1 MAHPDVRYEAL
12 SAIESGVSPTEP
24 RDGCLCKR
32 LNAKTGRELS
42 CEGEGMSRAVIYTRV
57 SSEEQVSNLSL
68 VVQERSCREY
78 CERQGW
84 TVARVYREEGESAKT
99 ADRTELRRL
108 LADLRARTDVDYVV
122 VYDTSRFARDV
133 YVHASLKQL
142 LMKSGARLR
151 AATQPLEDSA
161 AGRAIEG
168 VFAVFNQLDNE
179 LRAEKVTA
187 GMKETVSRGR
197 WPWAAPL
204 GYRNDRRD
212 GRKVV
217 VFDEVRAQLL
227 KKAFEA
233 VASGD
238 APADVLRQ
246 VTALGL
252 ASKKGHPL
260 RIQELTK
267 ALRNPFYKGV
277 AKSSGWGI
285 ETQGEHEP
293 LVDPGT
299 WARVQ
304 FQLGGRAVV
313 PGRPPR
319 KKQHPEFP
327 LRGFVR
333 CATCGSPLTA
343 SNSRG
348 KTGRLYPYYRC
359 WVKACGAKI
368 QIRAE
373 RLEEQ
378 LSQVLRRIELTPG
391 MVRLVEA
398 ALNDI
403 WNDLRREAREEAS
416 TVRRRINDLE
426 KRKKRFIE
434 AYVVEQAIDR
444 ATYQSEITAADE
456 ALTLLHLELHDAT
469 LEDLDVEAAM
479 GFASHVLTKTS
490 TLWEAATPEQK
501 RRLQA
506 LIFPEGVT
514 FDGEALGT
522 PATAL
527 IFRLLGQDQEDR
539 VKMVEQKGFEP
550 STPTLRTWCSPS

>member
-1 MAHPDVRYEAL
+1 M
-12 SAIESGVSPTEP
+12 
-24 RDGCLCKR
+24 K
-32 LNAKTGRELS
+32 
-42 CEGEGMSRAVIYTRV
+42 AVIYTRV

-68 VVQERSCREY
+68 DVQEKTCREY
-78 CERQGW
+78 CARNGW
-84 TVARVYREEGESAKT
+84 TVETVYREEGESAKT
-99 ADRTELRRL
+99 ADRTALRKL
-108 LADLRARTDVDYVV
+108 LAALRARPGVIEYVV

-142 LMKSGARLR
+142 LMKAGARLR

-187 GMKETVSRGR
+187 GMKETVARGR

-204 GYRNDRRD
+204 GYKNDRRD

-217 VFDEVRAQLL
+217 VFDDLRARLM
-227 KKAFEA
+227 KKAYEA
-233 VASGD
+233 VANGD
-238 APADVLRQ
+238 APADVLRT

-252 ASKKGHPL
+252 LSKKGYPL
-260 RIQELTK
+260 RLQELTK
-267 ALRNPFYKGV
+267 LLRNPFYKGV
-277 AKSSGWGI
+277 AKSKAWGI
-285 ETQGEHEP
+285 ETRGEHEP

-304 FQLGGRAVV
+304 LHLGGRAVA
-313 PGRPPR
+313 PGRPAR

-333 CATCGSPLTA
+333 CAACGAPLTA

-348 KTGRLYPYYRC
+348 KMGRTYPYYRC
-359 WVKACGAKI
+359 WQKTCTAKA

-378 LSQVLRRIELTPG
+378 LTQLLRRIELAPG

-398 ALNDI
+398 ALLDI
-403 WNDLRREAREEAS
+403 WNDLRAAAAQETVA
-416 TVRRRINDLE
+416 VRRRIADLE
-426 KRKKRFIE
+426 HRKKRFIE

-444 ATYQSEITAADE
+444 ETYQREVAAADE
-456 ALTLLHLELHDAT
+456 ALTLLNLELHDAA
-469 LEDLDVEAAM
+469 LEDLDLEAAL
-479 GFASHVLTKTS
+479 GFANHVLTRTS
-490 TLWEAATPEQK
+490 TLWEAATSDQK
-501 RRLQA
+501 RRLQT
-506 LIFPEGVT
+506 LIFPEGLT
-514 FDGEALGT
+514 FDGKALGT
-522 PATAL
+522 PATAF
-527 IFRLLGQDQEDR
+527 IFRLLAPGQAGLEEL
-539 VKMVEQKGFEP
+539 VEQKGFEP

>member
-1 MAHPDVRYEAL
+1 M
-12 SAIESGVSPTEP
+12 
-24 RDGCLCKR
+24 
-32 LNAKTGRELS
+32 
-42 CEGEGMSRAVIYTRV
+42 RAYIYTRV

-68 VVQERSCREY
+68 DVQEKTCRDY
-78 CERQGW
+78 CARNGW
-84 TVARVYREEGESAKT
+84 RVEAVYREEGESART
-99 ADRTELRRL
+99 ANRTVLRQM
-108 LADLRARTDVDYVV
+108 LADLRARPGLVEYVV

-133 YVHASLKQL
+133 YVHTSLKQL

-187 GMKETVSRGR
+187 GMKETVARGR

-204 GYRNDRRD
+204 GFKNDRLN

-217 VFDEVRAQLL
+217 VFDDLRARLM
-227 KKAFEA
+227 KKAFDS

-238 APADVLRQ
+238 APADVLRR

-252 ASKKGHPL
+252 VSKKGRPIRL
-260 RIQELTK
+260 QEFTK
-267 ALRNPFYKGV
+267 LLRNPFYKGV
-277 AKSSGWGI
+277 AKSGAWGI
-285 ETQGEHEP
+285 ETRGEHEP

-304 FQLGGRAVV
+304 LQLGGRAVP

-333 CATCGSPLTA
+333 CATCGNPLTA

-348 KTGRLYPYYRC
+348 KMGQTYPYYRC
-359 WVKACGAKI
+359 WARACGAKV

-378 LSQVLRRIELTPG
+378 YSQLLRRIELAPG

-398 ALNDI
+398 ALLEI
-403 WNDLRREAREEAS
+403 WDDLRKAAKEEAA
-416 TVRRRINDLE
+416 TVRRRIADLE
-426 KRKKRFIE
+426 HRKKRFVE
-434 AYVVEQAIDR
+434 AYVVEQAVDR
-444 ATYQSEITAADE
+444 KTYQREVAAIDE
-456 ALTLLHLELHDAT
+456 ALTLLHLELHDTAV
-469 LEDLDVEAAM
+469 EDLDLEAAF
-479 GFASHVLTKTS
+479 GFASHVLTRTS
-490 TLWEAATPEQK
+490 TLWEAADAEQK
-501 RRLQA
+501 RRLQT

-514 FDGEALGT
+514 FDGKVLGT
-522 PATAL
+522 LVTAL
-527 IFRLLGQDQEDR
+527 IFKLLDPNQTDE
-539 VKMVEQKGFEP
+539 VKLVEQKGFEP
-550 STPTLRTWCSPS
+550 STPTLRTWCSPN